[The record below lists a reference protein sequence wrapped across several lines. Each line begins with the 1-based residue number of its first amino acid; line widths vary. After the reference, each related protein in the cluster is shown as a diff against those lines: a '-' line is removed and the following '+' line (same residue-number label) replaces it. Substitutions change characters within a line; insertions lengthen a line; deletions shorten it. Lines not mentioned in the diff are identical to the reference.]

1 MHLASFF
8 YILPLF
14 DTIKKV
20 KNMLDVLIIGGGP
33 AGLYASHLAS
43 NSGLSYTLVEASF
56 ELGGKLRLFEDKP
69 VYDYPGKDDYIGK
82 DILNQL
88 MHQMHQ
94 EKYQKYIKLSTTI
107 TSIETIEDGFI
118 STTQDNA
125 SILSKYVLITNGG
138 GMFIPRPLGIKDEE
152 RFENLHYHIK
162 DASLFKHKKL
172 VMFGGGDTATDW
184 AHYFMKQGSHVTL
197 VHRRDDFRGDESLIQ
212 DIKSHTDVYTP
223 YKLLNVTSND
233 HMISKVSIM
242 HLKTKEVMDIDCDH
256 VFAFYGTIPVK
267 TSPLNDH
274 LELHN
279 QKLIVTT
286 SMETS
291 IKGIYACGNGI
302 TYPGKQSMII
312 TAFGEVATAMGSIIY
327 QLYPDKIPSYKR
339 L

>member
-8 YILPLF
+8 YILSLF

-20 KNMLDVLIIGGGP
+20 KNMLDLLIIGGGP

-43 NSGLSYTLVEASF
+43 NSGLSYSLVEASF

-88 MHQMHQ
+88 IHQMHQ
-94 EKYQKYIKLSTTI
+94 EKYQKYIKLSTSI
-107 TSIETIEDGFI
+107 TSIETTDDGFI

-172 VMFGGGDTATDW
+172 IMFGGGDTATD
-184 AHYFMKQGSHVTL
+184 
-197 VHRRDDFRGDESLIQ
+197 
-212 DIKSHTDVYTP
+212 
-223 YKLLNVTSND
+223 
-233 HMISKVSIM
+233 
-242 HLKTKEVMDIDCDH
+242 
-256 VFAFYGTIPVK
+256 
-267 TSPLNDH
+267 
-274 LELHN
+274 
-279 QKLIVTT
+279 
-286 SMETS
+286 
-291 IKGIYACGNGI
+291 
-302 TYPGKQSMII
+302 
-312 TAFGEVATAMGSIIY
+312 
-327 QLYPDKIPSYKR
+327 
-339 L
+339 